1 MGYEDKVSNDP
12 KTFIKHVY
20 CCAVAEVKHNKHE
33 VGTAAAVR
41 DDWVLELELST
52 KFHSARIKILLG
64 SSP

>member
-33 VGTAAAVR
+33 VGTAAAAV
-41 DDWVLELELST
+41 VLHISKDEAKS
-52 KFHSARIKILLG
+52 KSQQKSF
-64 SSP
+64 